1 MTSDSHPS
9 GGDKLGLRNRGACQC
24 KGIFLILILKQC
36 PCYPCLTEGLGFQV
50 SLQATGLL
58 ASAIGS
64 CAVCLPAPTGVRA
77 CCVERHRA

>member
-1 MTSDSHPS
+1 MTSESHPS

-24 KGIFLILILKQC
+24 KGAFFILSKQC
-36 PCYPCLTEGLGFQV
+36 PCYPCLIGSLGFQV
-50 SLQATGLL
+50 SFQATGLL
-58 ASAIGS
+58 ASAIGG